1 MDNAAQKPTAQAGN
15 PDFAQAFK
23 DLTRGEQTASAM
35 ENKLSSLEQRIDDL
49 LASVESRAEGTET
62 TDGASHTNQKGTGN

>member
-1 MDNAAQKPTAQAGN
+1 MTGGGSD

-35 ENKLSSLEQRIDDL
+35 ENKLSDLEQRIDDL
-49 LASVESRAEGTET
+49 LASIDKRSGDSDNGAVENKKQ
-62 TDGASHTNQKGTGN
+62 D